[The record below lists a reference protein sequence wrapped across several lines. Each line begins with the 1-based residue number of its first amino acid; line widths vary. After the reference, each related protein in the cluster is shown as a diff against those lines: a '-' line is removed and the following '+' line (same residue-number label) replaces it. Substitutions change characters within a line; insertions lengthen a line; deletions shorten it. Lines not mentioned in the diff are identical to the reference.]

1 MRIEGKKNGRCSNGT
16 IRRTNHKNIEAIG
29 KGGVEKIEA
38 KGLKGLLKKNFHLSI
53 TISVVRRKNT
63 CTKTSSLR
71 PTRISASSCSRPRK
85 NSTSKK

>member
-38 KGLKGLLKKNFHLSI
+38 KGLKGLLKKNFHHNI
-53 TISVVRRKNT
+53 GG
-63 CTKTSSLR
+63 
-71 PTRISASSCSRPRK
+71 
-85 NSTSKK
+85 KKEKYMHKDLFIETHEDIGQ